1 MKGLIS
7 KEAVVPSIGGEVK
20 NENLISSKLIAVI
33 TVEPTDKTSFVYSCM

>member
-20 NENLISSKLIAVI
+20 NENLKASKLIRI
-33 TVEPTDKTSFVYSCM
+33 K